1 MYIFYK
7 SEDLMILHYF
17 SNVSNKKLFF
27 FIATLGLLAN
37 ILCAY
42 STLGYYQQDE
52 HYQILEFIH
61 NLTLNTSP
69 DKMVWEYNSQIRP
82 WFQPFSYFLSLK
94 LFSIFFNLNDP
105 FFISF
110 LIRLESS
117 LFAFLGQCLFSLTLY
132 KIFNGNK
139 IWKISTGIIFL
150 FYIFPFLS
158 ARTSSE
164 NISSTF
170 ILLPFSTFIFSIKDK
185 LFNISELKQKL
196 SFNHF
201 GIFLS
206 GLFSGF
212 AFETRFQSAFF
223 IIGFALWI
231 FFNTKRKLLF
241 ILTYF
246 SPIGI
251 CILLGTLID
260 TYCYGKFVFAP
271 WNYFDYNILKGV
283 AANFGVSPF
292 YYYINIL
299 FDFFAPPLGF
309 FIILGIFI
317 SIIKFTKSIL
327 LWSILS
333 FIGFHSF
340 IGHKEERFL
349 FPIFILMVPILCQS
363 ILYLYKLINDNISNN
378 KYLIALKSLKAIFN
392 ISFIIISIN
401 SILILLFTIYK
412 IENISFGFLNT
423 FAQRFKHHDIKALEF
438 LDKNVETPEY
448 YGFNRDIQCDAKTK
462 VSSCELNRYFYI
474 RNQHKFILLNSNQ
487 EYINLFQNK
496 ENNYYNYLY
505 LDKNNLDFIKTNFY
519 KNHCKTVYLSRSIPI
534 YENEFYLFQ
543 NSILK
548 PILNLKHWY
557 NRGYADIFIKCS
569 N

>member
-1 MYIFYK
+1 M
-7 SEDLMILHYF
+7 LHHYF
-17 SNVSNKKLFF
+17 SKLSNKKYFF
-27 FIATLGLLAN
+27 FIAILGLFAN
-37 ILCAY
+37 ILSAY
-42 STLGYYQQDE
+42 STLGYFQQDE
-52 HYQILEFIH
+52 HYQILEFMH
-61 NLTLNTSP
+61 NLTFNTSP
-69 DKMVWEYNSQIRP
+69 DKMVWEYQSQIRP

-94 LFSIFFNLNDP
+94 LLSLFFNLNDP

-110 LIRLESS
+110 LIRLESC
-117 LFAFLGQCLFSLTLY
+117 LFAFIGQCIFTLALY

-170 ILLPFSTFIFSIKDK
+170 ILLSFSTFIFSIKDK
-185 LFNISELKQKL
+185 IFHISELKQNL
-196 SFNHF
+196 SFHHY
-201 GIFLS
+201 GLFLS
-206 GLFSGF
+206 GLFSGL
-212 AFETRFQSAFF
+212 AFEVRFQSAFF

-231 FFNTKRKLLF
+231 LFNSKRKFKF

-246 SPIGI
+246 SAIGI
-251 CILLGTLID
+251 CISLGTLID
-260 TYCYGKFVFAP
+260 SYCYRKFVFSP

-317 SIIKFTKSIL
+317 SIIKFRKSIL
-327 LWSILS
+327 LWSFLS
-333 FIGFHSF
+333 FVGFHSL

-363 ILYLYKLINDNISNN
+363 ILYLYQIIDDNMKYQ
-378 KYLIALKSLKAIFN
+378 KYLFALKSLKRIFN
-392 ISFIIISIN
+392 ISFIVIFIN
-401 SILILLFTIYK
+401 SCLILFFTIYK
-412 IENISFGFLNT
+412 VENISFGFLNT

-438 LDKNVETPEY
+438 LDKNVETSEY
-448 YGFNRDIQCDAKTK
+448 YGFNKDIQCDDKTK
-462 VSSCELNRYFYI
+462 DSKCDLYRYFYI
-474 RNQHKFILLNSNQ
+474 KNQHNFILLNSNE
-487 EYINLFQNK
+487 EYIHLFKNK
-496 ENNYYNYLY
+496 DKYYYNYLY
-505 LDKNNLDFIKTNFY
+505 LDKNNIDFVKTNFY
-519 KNHCKTVYLSRSIPI
+519 KDHCKTVYLSRSIPI

-557 NRGYADIFIKCS
+557 NRGYANIFIKCS